1 MKPIIPPK
9 YDIGFIIKN
18 CNNQL
23 LAALEPW
30 CSTIYVDE
38 GNVLTMIKNYIDL
51 EQPSTSFNLNE
62 RVKPFN
68 NEKNNE
74 ILVTI
79 DGSKITQQDFEII
92 TKLPEILKD
101 SGEIGSFELG
111 NLHIDVIQINT
122 YEKELI
128 CVS

>member
-1 MKPIIPPK
+1 MLR
-9 YDIGFIIKN
+9 KN
-18 CNNQL
+18 NLIL
-23 LAALEPW
+23 LL
-30 CSTIYVDE
+30 IYQ
-38 GNVLTMIKNYIDL
+38 K
-51 EQPSTSFNLNE
+51 
-62 RVKPFN
+62 K
-68 NEKNNE
+68 KNNE

-79 DGSKITQQDFEII
+79 DGNTFNQQDFGYIQQLSEII
-92 TKLPEILKD
+92 AN